1 MIYRTSGIILV
12 KPGQKNNA
20 MEINNAIVGAK
31 LNEIQKKADEVKLF
45 FEHAATHKIYVL
57 TFEGLLFETSTPS
70 LNRRVK
76 NIELDD
82 VLGFRVIAQLRTLH
96 KNPTNYRQL
105 FIRMEGSTDDN
116 KIELLGALKNY
127 KLSQKRPKTDLHS

>member
-1 MIYRTSGIILV
+1 
-12 KPGQKNNA
+12 
-20 MEINNAIVGAK
+20 MEINSAIVGAK
-31 LNEIQKKADEVKLF
+31 LNEIKKKDDEVKLY
-45 FEHAATHKIYVL
+45 FEHTASHKIYVL

-70 LNRRVK
+70 LNKLVK

-82 VLGFRVIAQLRTLH
+82 LLGFRVMSQLRTLH

-105 FIRMEGSTDDN
+105 FIRMEGSTDEN

-127 KLSQKRPKTDLHS
+127 KLSQKRTKPTLHN

>member
-1 MIYRTSGIILV
+1 M
-12 KPGQKNNA
+12 
-20 MEINNAIVGAK
+20 
-31 LNEIQKKADEVKLF
+31 
-45 FEHAATHKIYVL
+45 

-82 VLGFRVIAQLRTLH
+82 VLGFRVISQSQLRTLH

-105 FIRMEGSTDDN
+105 FIRMEGSNDDN
-116 KIELLGALKNY
+116 KIELLGAFKKY
-127 KLSQKRPKTDLHS
+127 KLSQKRPKAALHS

>member
-1 MIYRTSGIILV
+1 
-12 KPGQKNNA
+12 
-20 MEINNAIVGAK
+20 MEINSTIIGAK
-31 LNEIQKKADEVKLF
+31 LNEIQKTADEVKLF
-45 FEHAATHKIYVL
+45 FEQSATHRVYVL

-82 VLGFRVIAQLRTLH
+82 VLGFRAISQLRNMH
-96 KNPTNYRQL
+96 KNPSNYRQL

-127 KLSQKRPKTDLHS
+127 KLSQRRPKVALHN